1 MKKILSIMLLVLLP
15 LGVAAQKPLDEV
27 ARIKANDDYIWGEG
41 RGDTDAKATQSA
53 LNDLISKI
61 SVTVQSETSLDM
73 QQINDGDKIDSKTA
87 MEAVIKTYAAGSLTN
102 TKSIIVSHEPD
113 AYVFRYMEKDE
124 LEKIFE
130 EREDRIISYVYTAQN
145 AEREGRIDD
154 ALRNYYWGFCLL
166 KSLQHPNKV
175 KIEQDGVKHT
185 LIVWI
190 PEQINLLLSNI
201 KTEIAKIDGNIV
213 DLLITYKGKPVTSL
227 DFRFMDGQGQMRQDR
242 ELEMVMDVFNGT
254 PFPKATVVVNG
265 GSKKEMKQVQQ
276 QYQTAVEGMSQVQ
289 HATAVKSPNFYVS
302 TIEKVINA
310 IRSKAYSNV
319 KSLFTEE
326 GYDMFTRLIN
336 YGTATILGKPEL
348 HFYQLN
354 GRVICRSVPM
364 KFAFKNN
371 NRSFVED
378 VTFTFGA
385 DQLIESIAFGLDKA
399 ARDDI
404 FNREARGWNDS
415 IRMVIATFLEN
426 YKTAF
431 ALKRADYI
439 KSIFDDDAI
448 IIVGHVIKKA
458 QKTAENEKYLDN
470 EVVKHT
476 RYSKQEYIRNVE
488 RSFKS
493 NQFINIRFTDN
504 DVKKMGVGED
514 TYGIQIHQD
523 YYSSNYA
530 DTGYLFLMVDLNDPD
545 LPCIKVRTWQPKRD
559 PNINGNFDK
568 SDRYYGLIYGGNF

>member
-1 MKKILSIMLLVLLP
+1 MRKILSIMLLVLLP

-27 ARIKANDDYIWGEG
+27 ARIKADDDYIWGEG

-102 TKSIIVSHEPD
+102 TKSIIVTHEPN

-201 KTEIAKIDGNIV
+201 KTEVAKIDGNVV

-227 DFRFMDGQGQMRQDR
+227 DFRFMDGQNYSFINSAKDGLSQIELHPATPTDKLQLKYEYEFTGQMRQDR
-242 ELEMVMDVFNGT
+242 ELEMVMDVFNAT

-265 GSKKEMKQVQQ
+265 GTKKEMKQVQQ
-276 QYQTAVEGMSQVQ
+276 QYQAAVEGMSQVQ
-289 HATAVKSPNFYVS
+289 HATAVKSPNFYAS
-302 TIEKVINA
+302 TIEKVVNA
-310 IRSKAYSNV
+310 IRSRNYDNV
-319 KSLFTEE
+319 KNLFTEE

-426 YKTAF
+426 YE
-431 ALKRADYI
+431 R
-439 KSIFDDDAI
+439 
-448 IIVGHVIKKA
+448 
-458 QKTAENEKYLDN
+458 YLDN

-523 YYSSNYA
+523 YYSSTYA